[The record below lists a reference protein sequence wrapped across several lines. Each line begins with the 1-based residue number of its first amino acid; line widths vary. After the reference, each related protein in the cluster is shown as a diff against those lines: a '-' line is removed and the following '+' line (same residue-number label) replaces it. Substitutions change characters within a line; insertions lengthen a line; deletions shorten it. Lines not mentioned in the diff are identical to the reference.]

1 MLPIFSF
8 SVIMLCHLDPIKN
21 ENGQENILVI
31 CLDLDKMCIYLPIF
45 GKYCIITIFNIIDLL
60 KISGGT

>member
-1 MLPIFSF
+1 
-8 SVIMLCHLDPIKN
+8 MLCHLDPIKN

-31 CLDLDKMCIYLPIF
+31 CLDLDKMRLYFPNI
-45 GKYCIITIFNIIDLL
+45 GKYYIITIFNIIDLL